1 MIDDLNMAYKL
12 RPVKHRKKLDDNII
26 INDATFI
33 DYLQRFKK
41 IALSMFEWQNLPS
54 GMDAR
59 FLERCLYYDGRAS
72 MLYSLKQGG
81 YINLRASTSGNL
93 NIYGLPTKINCYSYN
108 MQSMR
113 TVFYGENNA
122 NQRKEEGCV
131 LVLNDWESV
140 PTATTMEL
148 FALRLYDAQR
158 SCDVNIRNQKFPLLI
173 VTDENQRL
181 TMVNMY
187 KEIDGNKPVIF
198 GDDKLND
205 ISKIKALKTDVP
217 FIADKIQDYK
227 KQIWNEALTYLGIN
241 NLADEKKERLIS
253 DETSSNNEVINM
265 NLQSYLAPRQEA
277 AKLFNEKYGENVSVR
292 VRSDLYNIIKQQES
306 IVNDY
311 DFNDEAVTDI
321 GEGE

>member
-1 MIDDLNMAYKL
+1 MIGDLNLAYKL
-12 RPVKHRKKLDDNII
+12 RPIKHRKKLDDNII

-41 IALSMFEWQNLPS
+41 IALSMFEWTNLPT
-54 GMDAR
+54 GMDSR

-72 MLYSLKQGG
+72 MLYNEEYGG
-81 YINLRASTSGNL
+81 FINLRASTSGDL
-93 NIYGLPTKINCYSYN
+93 NIYGLPTRINCYSYGA
-108 MQSMR
+108 QSMR
-113 TVFYGENNA
+113 TVYYGDNNS
-122 NQRKEEGCV
+122 QRKEDGCI

-158 SCDVNIRNQKFPLLI
+158 ACDVNIRNQKFPLLI

-181 TMVNMY
+181 TMENMY
-187 KEIDGNKPVIF
+187 KQIDGNKPVIF

-205 ISKIKALKTDVP
+205 LSKIKALKTDVP
-217 FIADKIQDYK
+217 FVANDIQAYK

-265 NLQSYLAPRQEA
+265 NLQSYLAPRKEA
-277 AKLFNEKYGENVSVR
+277 VRLFNEKYGENIDVR
-292 VRSDLYNIIKQQES
+292 VRSDLYNIIKQEES
-306 IVNDY
+306 IINDY
-311 DFNDEAVTDI
+311 NYTVDATTDL
-321 GEGE
+321 GEGA